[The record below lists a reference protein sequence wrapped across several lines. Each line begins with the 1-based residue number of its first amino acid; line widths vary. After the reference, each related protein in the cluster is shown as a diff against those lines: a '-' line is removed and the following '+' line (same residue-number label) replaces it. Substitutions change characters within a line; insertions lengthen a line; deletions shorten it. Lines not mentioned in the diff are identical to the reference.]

1 MCFMK
6 SIILKQLYPVI
17 GILFTAK
24 LAAKLYSAAAT
35 EKKQNVEVGYN

>member
-1 MCFMK
+1 MSNVFNEK
-6 SIILKQLYPVI
+6 YNFKTLYPVI

-35 EKKQNVEVGYN
+35 EKNIM